1 MSIRLIPNIAK
12 TSYISTLIQHKTHI
26 MKSIKAF
33 ASIILAG
40 AVITA
45 CNQARPADGTRGIGV
60 YPGDPA
66 EYDGPEL
73 VSSGEYRN
81 LALHRAAWH
90 SRSADY
96 NLTGHLVTDGI
107 ISEETPVLM
116 QLLANGENVENRL
129 RERLF
134 DDNFTGI
141 TFPGK
146 AGATL
151 EIGLAQISDADVISF
166 EGNLK
171 LAPGASLP
179 KGFMPKLT
187 AVLDDEDYTVVE
199 LPLRPCSL
207 SIHEGGGSQN
217 VSVLEGLTG
226 AKSAMQSRKGSSTEM
241 NFAYMADLPSGRCG
255 AFTIT
260 LDTDAVQQWNM
271 TELNFYK
278 DGIEVSQ
285 LPSAHFVSA
294 WVPDPVDGGSVT
306 VDLGAD
312 AKFDKCRIF
321 WADGNDSSGSIEV
334 SQDGNNWKKVADFDY
349 GAGEIA
355 AKGKGRFVRL
365 NVDNSCA
372 VSEFEIWGKGGII
385 PVAQEAKA
393 ANGDTLELS
402 RGAWM
407 LQRASEVHADGEQI
421 SSSSFSTDG
430 WIAATVPGT
439 VAGSYFNAGA
449 IPDIRYDDDQLQL
462 SESFFNSDFWY
473 RDSFSL
479 PESFKG
485 RTLILDFN
493 GINWKAD
500 IFLNGQY
507 VGHIDGAFNRGR
519 FDVTAIVAQ
528 ENVLAVLIHRNS
540 HPGIIKEQTAIT
552 ADTNGGILG
561 ADNPT
566 FHPTIGWDWIPTVR
580 GRDIGIW
587 DNVYLRAENSVTID
601 DGFVLTHLADGAVQV
616 TPGAVLTNLSSEPVA
631 GVLKVSIGDFP
642 MELPVSL
649 AAGQELEVT
658 MAPAVMPDAKLWW
671 PTGYGDQNMY
681 DVTAEFIAD
690 GRTEAKY
697 EFATGLRE
705 MTYDTS
711 QGILDI
717 FINGRRLICNGG
729 NWGFPE
735 IYLNYRARE
744 YDAAVAYHADMNF
757 TMIRNWVGQ
766 TGDNE
771 FYEACDRHGVM
782 IWQDFWLAN
791 PWDGPDPDDNDMFL
805 ANALDYVRR
814 IRRHPSIALYCGRNE
829 GYPPAALDGNLRQIV
844 AQYHPGIIYFPN
856 SADDFVSG
864 HGPYRAM
871 PVKTYFEAEVGKDRL
886 HSERGMPNVMTA
898 ESLKRMLRKE
908 NQWPQNYV
916 WGIHDYTLE
925 NAQSAATFNAMVEKH
940 FGKAKDADEFTKW
953 AQLVNYDGYRA
964 MYESRSWNRKGL
976 IIWMSHSCWPSMV
989 WQTYDYY
996 LAPTAAYFGAKKG
1009 SAPIRIQW
1017 NPVLETVEVVNN
1029 NFGDVTGAV
1038 AEIGVYSYDGKL
1050 LFSRTDNV
1058 SVSDDSTLPLDRLA
1072 VDSTALGSVH
1082 YLKLKLSKGDDVLAD
1097 NFYIHS
1103 ADEDLS
1109 VLKSLPRTT
1118 VDMTS
1123 LFTPMGDEWVG
1134 DVSFRNTGS
1143 TPALML
1149 RLDVRAGGEQVLP
1162 VIYEDNWFSLLPGE
1176 SKSVSIRFKDA
1187 DTHGYKPELKVSSL
1201 LN

>member
-1 MSIRLIPNIAK
+1 
-12 TSYISTLIQHKTHI
+12 
-26 MKSIKAF
+26 MKAIHAF
-33 ASIILAG
+33 ASLLLA
-40 AVITA
+40 AAFLSSCTQT
-45 CNQARPADGTRGIGV
+45 QAPSRIGV
-60 YPGDPA
+60 YPGDPD
-66 EYDGPEL
+66 EYDGP
-73 VSSGEYRN
+73 VMTAADGSYRN
-81 LALHRAAWH
+81 LALHRPAWH
-90 SRSADY
+90 SGSMDY

-107 ISEETPVLM
+107 VTSEAPVFM
-116 QLLANGENVENRL
+116 QLLAGGENIETRL

-134 DDNFTGI
+134 DDNFTAV
-141 TFPGK
+141 TVPGK
-146 AGATL
+146 AGARL
-151 EIGLAQISDADVISF
+151 ELGLEMIQDADVITF
-166 EGNLK
+166 EGNCRMK
-171 LAPGASLP
+171 SGESLP
-179 KGFMPKLT
+179 AGFTPKLT
-187 AVLDDEDYTVVE
+187 AVLNDEDYTIVE
-199 LPLRPCSL
+199 LPLRPCSPT
-207 SIHEGGGSQN
+207 IHEGGGSQN
-217 VSVLEGLTG
+217 VSVLEGL
-226 AKSAMQSRKGSSTEM
+226 SATKTLQPRRGSSRELV
-241 NFAYMADLPSGRCG
+241 FAYMADLPDVRCG
-255 AFTIT
+255 AFIIT
-260 LDTDAVQQWNM
+260 LDTDAAQEWNF
-271 TELNFYK
+271 TEVNFYK
-278 DGIEVSQ
+278 DGHEVSM
-285 LPSAHFVSA
+285 LPSEHFVSA
-294 WVPDPVDGGSVT
+294 WMPEPLSNESSVT
-306 VDLGAD
+306 VDLGAVAD
-312 AKFDKCRIF
+312 FDLFRIF
-321 WADGNDSSGSIEV
+321 WAGDNKAEGLIETSKDGLKWKEV
-334 SQDGNNWKKVADFDY
+334 AFLDY
-349 GAGEIA
+349 GQEEIA
-355 AKGKGRFVRL
+355 AKGKGRYVRL
-365 NVDNSCA
+365 TVYGLCA
-372 VSEFEIWGKGGII
+372 ISEFEVWGKGGVV
-385 PVAQEAKA
+385 PAAQEARTA
-393 ANGDTLELS
+393 SGDTLELS

-407 LQRASEVHADGEQI
+407 LQRASEVKAGGAEI
-421 SSSSFSTDG
+421 STKGFSTDG
-430 WIAATVPGT
+430 WLPATVPGT

-449 IPDIRYDDDQLQL
+449 IPDIRYDDDQLQI
-462 SESFFNSDFWY
+462 SESYFNGDFWY
-473 RDSFSL
+473 RDTFAL
-479 PESFKG
+479 PEGFAG
-485 RTLILDFN
+485 RRLILDFT

-500 IFLNGQY
+500 IFLNGTKL
-507 VGHIDGAFNRGR
+507 GRIDGAFMRGR
-519 FDVTAIVAQ
+519 FDVTDIVADQ
-528 ENVLAVLIHRNS
+528 NALAVLIYHNA
-540 HPGIIKEQTAIT
+540 HPGVIKEQTAIT

-587 DNVYLRAENSVTID
+587 DNVYLKAEGAVTVD
-601 DGFVLTHLADGAVQV
+601 DCFVTTHLADGAVTV
-616 TPGAVLTNLSSEPVA
+616 APGAVLKNLTDKPID
-631 GVLKVSIGDFP
+631 GVLKVTIGDFP
-642 MELPVSL
+642 METAVSL
-649 AAGQELEVT
+649 APGQEKEVT
-658 MAPAVMPDAKLWW
+658 LDARTMPGARLWW
-671 PTGYGDQNMY
+671 PTGYGEQNMY
-681 DVTAEFIAD
+681 DVTATFVAD
-690 GRTEAKY
+690 GRTEGRTA
-697 EFATGLRE
+697 FSTGLRE
-705 MTYDTS
+705 MTYDTTD
-711 QGILDI
+711 GIV
-717 FINGRRLICNGG
+717 NGRRLIGNGG

-744 YDAAVAYHADMNF
+744 FDAAVAYHADMNF

-766 TGDNE
+766 TGDDA
-771 FYEACDRHGVM
+771 FFEACDRHGVM

-791 PWDGPDPDDNDMFL
+791 PWDGPDPDDNAMFMD
-805 ANALDYVRR
+805 NARDFVRK

-829 GYPPAALDGNLRQIV
+829 GYPPTVLDEGLRALV
-844 AQYHPGIIYFPN
+844 AEAHPGMFYMPH
-856 SADDFVSG
+856 SAEGYVSG
-864 HGPYRAM
+864 NGPYRAL
-871 PVKTYFEAEVGKDRL
+871 PVEEYFKAERGKDRI

-898 ESLKRMLRKE
+898 ESLKRMLREE

-940 FGKAKDADEFTKW
+940 FGKASSLEEFTRW

-976 IIWMSHSCWPSMV
+976 LIWMSHSCWPSMV

-1058 SVSDDSTLPLDRLA
+1058 SISDDSTLPLDRLA

-1149 RLDVRAGGEQVLP
+1149 RLDLRAGGEQVLP

>member
-1 MSIRLIPNIAK
+1 
-12 TSYISTLIQHKTHI
+12 
-26 MKSIKAF
+26 MKFFNPFAYLVLACAVLGSCTQTIKG
-33 ASIILAG
+33 S
-40 AVITA
+40 
-45 CNQARPADGTRGIGV
+45 RGIGV
-60 YPGDPA
+60 YPGDPQ
-66 EYDGPEL
+66 EYDGP
-73 VSSGEYRN
+73 VAAFAGNGYRN

-90 SRSADY
+90 SVSADY
-96 NLTGHLVTDGI
+96 NLTGHLATDGI
-107 ISEETPVLM
+107 ISRQAPAVLSVD
-116 QLLANGENVENRL
+116 ANGTAVENRL
-129 RERLF
+129 KERLF
-134 DDNFTGI
+134 DDNFTGV

-146 AGATL
+146 AGASL
-151 EIGLAQISDADVISF
+151 VAAMEQIADADVISF
-166 EGNLK
+166 EGNCKLK
-171 LAPGASLP
+171 QGASLP
-179 KGFMPKLT
+179 KGFIPTL
-187 AVLDDEDYTVVE
+187 TVVMADDGSAVE
-199 LPLRPCSL
+199 LALQPCRPT
-207 SIHEGGGSQN
+207 IHEGGGSQN

-226 AKSAMQSRKGSSTEM
+226 AKAIQSRNGSAAEM
-241 NFAYMADLPSGRCG
+241 EFAYMASLPAGRRISG
-255 AFTIT
+255 FTIA
-260 LDTDAVQQWNM
+260 LDTDAVREWNV
-271 TELNFYK
+271 TEVNFYDK
-278 DGIEVSQ
+278 GREVSM
-285 LPSAHFVSA
+285 LPSEHFVSA
-294 WVPDPVDGGSVT
+294 WMPGVREGGSLT
-306 VDLGAD
+306 VDLGSA
-312 AKFDKCRIF
+312 ASFNKCRIF
-321 WADGNDSSGSIEV
+321 WAGDKSASGSIEV
-334 SQDGNNWKKVADFDY
+334 SDDCVKWKKVADFDS
-349 GAGEIA
+349 AAAEIA
-355 AKGKGRFVRL
+355 AKGTARYVRL
-365 NVDNSCA
+365 NVDGDCA
-372 VSEFEIWGKGGII
+372 VSEFEVWGKGGVI
-385 PVAQEAKA
+385 PKAQQAKA
-393 ANGDTLELS
+393 AKGDTLELS
-402 RGAWM
+402 RGEWS
-407 LQRASEVHADGEQI
+407 LQRASEVKADGAAI
-421 SSSSFSTDG
+421 SKGGFSTEG
-430 WIAATVPGT
+430 WIPATVPGT
-439 VAGSYFNAGA
+439 VAGSFLNAGA
-449 IPDIRYDDDQLQL
+449 IADMRFDTDQLQL

-500 IFLNGQY
+500 IFLNGQF
-507 VGHIDGAFNRGR
+507 VGRIDGAFNRGR
-519 FDVTAIVAQ
+519 FDVTDIVAQ
-528 ENVLAVLIHRNS
+528 ENVLAVLIHRNA

-566 FHPTIGWDWIPTVR
+566 FHPSIGWDWIPTVR
-580 GRDIGIW
+580 GRNIGIW
-587 DNVYLRAENSVTID
+587 DNVYLKAEGAVSVD
-601 DGFVLTHLADGAVQV
+601 DGYVTTKLADGGKVTVAPGFVLK
-616 TPGAVLTNLSSEPVA
+616 NLSAKSLS
-631 GVLKVSIGDFP
+631 GVLKVKVGSLP
-642 MELPVSL
+642 MEAQLTLSPL
-649 AAGQELEVT
+649 EEREVT
-658 MAPAVMPDAKLWW
+658 LPAVEMPDAKLWW
-671 PTGYGDQNMY
+671 PKGYGEQNMY
-681 DVTAEFIAD
+681 DVTAEFVAD
-690 GRTEAKY
+690 GRTEGRTA
-697 EFATGLRE
+697 FATGLRE

-711 QGILDI
+711 KGILDI
-717 FINGRRLICNGG
+717 YINGRRLICNGG

-735 IYLNYRARE
+735 INLNYRARE

-766 TGDNE
+766 TGDKE

-898 ESLKRMLRKE
+898 ESLKRMLREE

-940 FGKAKDADEFTKW
+940 FGKAKDVDEFTKW

>member
-1 MSIRLIPNIAK
+1 
-12 TSYISTLIQHKTHI
+12 
-26 MKSIKAF
+26 MKSFYPFAF
-33 ASIILAG
+33 LVLVC
-40 AVITA
+40 AVLCA
-45 CNQARPADGTRGIGV
+45 CNQSTKGSRGIGV
-60 YPGDPA
+60 YPGDPQ
-66 EYDGPEL
+66 EYDGP
-73 VSSGEYRN
+73 VAAFAGNGYRN

-90 SRSADY
+90 SVSADY
-96 NLTGHLVTDGI
+96 NLTGHLATDGI
-107 ISEETPVLM
+107 ISAEAPAILSVD
-116 QLLANGENVENRL
+116 ANGTAVENRL
-129 RERLF
+129 KERLF
-134 DDNFTGI
+134 DDNFTGV

-146 AGATL
+146 AGSTL
-151 EIGLAQISDADVISF
+151 VVAMTQIAASDVISF
-166 EGNLK
+166 EGNCK
-171 LAPGASLP
+171 LNSGASLP
-179 KGFMPKLT
+179 KGFIPRL
-187 AVLDDEDYTVVE
+187 TVVMADDNSTIE
-199 LPLRPCSL
+199 LPLQPCRPT
-207 SIHEGGGSQN
+207 IHEGGGSQN

-226 AKSAMQSRKGSSTEM
+226 AKAIQSRNGSSAEM
-241 NFAYMADLPSGRCG
+241 EFAYMASLPAGRRICG
-255 AFTIT
+255 FTIS
-260 LDTDAVQQWNM
+260 LDTDAVREWNV
-271 TELNFYK
+271 TEVNFYDK
-278 DGIEVSQ
+278 GNEVSM
-285 LPSAHFVSA
+285 LPSEHFVSA
-294 WVPDPVDGGSVT
+294 WMPGVREGGSLT
-306 VDLGAD
+306 VDLGSD
-312 AKFDKCRIF
+312 ASFDKCCIL
-321 WADGNDSSGSIEV
+321 WAGDKSASGSIEI
-334 SQDGNNWKKVADFDY
+334 SDDCIKWKKVAGFDS

-355 AKGKGRFVRL
+355 AKGTARYVRL
-365 NVDNSCA
+365 NVDGDCA
-372 VSEFEIWGKGGII
+372 VSEFEVWGKGGVI
-385 PVAQEAKA
+385 PKAQQAKA
-393 ANGDTLELS
+393 AKGDTLELS
-402 RGAWM
+402 RGAWA
-407 LQRASEVHADGEQI
+407 LQRASEVKADGAAI
-421 SSSSFSTDG
+421 SKGGFSTEG
-430 WIAATVPGT
+430 WIPATVPGT
-439 VAGSYFNAGA
+439 VAGSFLNAGA
-449 IPDIRYDDDQLQL
+449 IADMRFDTDQLQL

-500 IFLNGQY
+500 IFLNGQF
-507 VGHIDGAFNRGR
+507 VGRIDGAFNRGR
-519 FDVTAIVAQ
+519 FDVTDIVAQ
-528 ENVLAVLIHRNS
+528 ENALAVLIHRNA

-566 FHPTIGWDWIPTVR
+566 FHPSIGWDWIPTVR
-580 GRDIGIW
+580 GRNIGIW
-587 DNVYLRAENSVTID
+587 DNVYLKAEGAVTVD
-601 DGFVLTHLADGAVQV
+601 DGYVTTKLADGGKVTVAPGFVLK
-616 TPGAVLTNLSSEPVA
+616 NLSDKSLS
-631 GVLKVSIGDFP
+631 GVLKVKIGRLP
-642 MELPVSL
+642 METQLTLSPL
-649 AAGQELEVT
+649 EEREVT
-658 MAPAVMPDAKLWW
+658 LPAVEMPDAKLWW
-671 PTGYGDQNMY
+671 PKGYGEQNMY
-681 DVTAEFIAD
+681 DVTAEFVAD
-690 GRTEAKY
+690 GRTEGRTA
-697 EFATGLRE
+697 FATGLRE

-711 QGILDI
+711 KGILDI

-735 IYLNYRARE
+735 INLNYRARE

-766 TGDNE
+766 TGDRE

-898 ESLKRMLRKE
+898 ESLKRMLREE

-925 NAQSAATFNAMVEKH
+925 NAQSAATFNAMVEQH
-940 FGKAKDADEFTKW
+940 FGKAQSIDEFTKW

-1029 NFGDVTGAV
+1029 NFGDVTDAV

-1058 SVSDDSTLPLDRLA
+1058 SVADDSTLPLEPLA

-1082 YLKLKLSKGDDVLAD
+1082 YLKLKLSKGDDLLAD

-1123 LFTPMGDEWVG
+1123 LFTPVGDEWIG
-1134 DVSFRNTGS
+1134 DVTFRNTGS

-1149 RLDVRAGGEQVLP
+1149 RLDLRAGGEQVLP

>member
-1 MSIRLIPNIAK
+1 
-12 TSYISTLIQHKTHI
+12 
-26 MKSIKAF
+26 MKSFHPF
-33 ASIILAG
+33 ASLMLAC
-40 AVITA
+40 AVLGSCT
-45 CNQARPADGTRGIGV
+45 QTQGTRGIGV
-60 YPGDPA
+60 YPGDPE
-66 EYDGPEL
+66 EYDGP
-73 VSSGEYRN
+73 VMAYAGNGYRN

-90 SRSADY
+90 SASADY
-96 NLTGHLVTDGI
+96 NLTGHLATDGI
-107 ISEETPVLM
+107 ISEEAPDVIRVT
-116 QLLANGENVENRL
+116 ANGVPVENRL
-129 RERLF
+129 KERLF
-134 DDNFTGI
+134 DDNFTGV

-146 AGATL
+146 AGAVL
-151 EIGLAQISDADVISF
+151 ETGLEQIADADVISF
-166 EGNLK
+166 EGNCK
-171 LAPGASLP
+171 LNSGASLP
-179 KGFMPKLT
+179 KGFIPRLT
-187 AVLDDEDYTVVE
+187 VVMADDRSVVE
-199 LPLRPCSL
+199 LPLQPCRPT
-207 SIHEGGGSQN
+207 IHEGGGSQN

-226 AKSAMQSRKGSSTEM
+226 AKAIQSRNGSSAEM
-241 NFAYMADLPSGRCG
+241 EFAYMASLPAGRRICG
-255 AFTIT
+255 FTIG
-260 LDTDAVQQWNM
+260 LDTDAVREWNM
-271 TELNFYK
+271 TEVNFYDK
-278 DGIEVSQ
+278 GKEVSM
-285 LPSAHFVSA
+285 LPSEHFVSA
-294 WVPDPVDGGSVT
+294 WMPGVPEGGSLT
-306 VDLGAD
+306 VDLGSA
-312 AKFDKCRIF
+312 ASFDKCRIF
-321 WADGNDSSGSIEV
+321 WAGGNESSGSIEISDDCV
-334 SQDGNNWKKVADFDY
+334 KWKRLAGFDS
-349 GAGEIA
+349 GAAEVA
-355 AKGKGRFVRL
+355 AKGTGRYVRL
-365 NVDNSCA
+365 NVDGDCA
-372 VSEFEIWGKGGII
+372 VSEFEVWGKGGVF
-385 PVAQEAKA
+385 PKAQQAKA
-393 ANGDTLELS
+393 AKGDTLELS
-402 RGAWM
+402 RGAWA
-407 LQRASEVHADGEQI
+407 LQRASEVKADGAAV
-421 SSSSFSTDG
+421 SRDGFSTEG
-430 WIAATVPGT
+430 WIPATVPGT
-439 VAGSYFNAGA
+439 VAESFLNAGA
-449 IPDIRYDDDQLQL
+449 IADMRFDTDQLQL

-473 RDSFSL
+473 RDTFSL
-479 PESFKG
+479 PESFRG

-500 IFLNGQY
+500 IFLNGQF
-507 VGHIDGAFNRGR
+507 VGRIDGAFNRGR
-519 FDVTAIVAQ
+519 FDVTDMVAK
-528 ENVLAVLIHRNS
+528 ENCLAVLIHRNA

-566 FHPTIGWDWIPTVR
+566 FHPSIGWDWIPTVR
-580 GRDIGIW
+580 GRNIGIW
-587 DNVYLRAENSVTID
+587 DNVYLKAEGAVSVD
-601 DGFVLTHLADGAVQV
+601 DGYVTTRLADGKVNVAPGFVLRNHGDK
-616 TPGAVLTNLSSEPVA
+616 PLS
-631 GVLKVSIGDFP
+631 GVLKVKVGSLP
-642 MELPVSL
+642 METQLTLSPL
-649 AAGQELEVT
+649 EEREVT
-658 MAPAVMPDAKLWW
+658 LPAVEMPGAKLWW
-671 PTGYGDQNMY
+671 PKGYGEQNMY
-681 DVTAEFIAD
+681 DVTAEFVAD
-690 GRTEAKY
+690 GRTEGRTA
-697 EFATGLRE
+697 FATGLRE

-711 QGILDI
+711 KGILDI

-735 IYLNYRARE
+735 INLNYRARE

-766 TGDNE
+766 TGDRE

-898 ESLKRMLRKE
+898 ESLKRMLREE

-940 FGKAKDADEFTKW
+940 FGKAKDVDEFTKW

-1017 NPVLETVEVVNN
+1017 NPVLEAVEVVNN

-1058 SVSDDSTLPLDRLA
+1058 SISDDSTLPLDRLA

-1123 LFTPMGDEWVG
+1123 LFTPVGDEWIG
-1134 DVSFRNTGS
+1134 DVTFRNTGS

-1149 RLDVRAGGEQVLP
+1149 RLDLRAGGEQVLP